1 MARKTTQQEAESVI
15 ELEPDMKK
23 QLSRRTFLKGIGLCA
38 AALAAPGCNAVRRTA
53 NDKRPDKPNVIVIMC
68 DDMGFSDIGCY
79 GSEIETPNLDKLAAN
94 GLRFTQFYNTARC
107 CPTRASILTGLYSH
121 QAGIGHMTADYG
133 QPGYIGRL
141 NKKCVTIA
149 ETLKPAGYRTFVTG
163 KWHVGAKEKDW
174 WPLQRGFDRFYGVP
188 EGGGFYFKPT
198 AGRSIVLDNEVIH
211 TKDGSPV
218 PEGWYSTDAWTDH
231 GLEFV
236 EQAVKQKQPF
246 FWYLAHNAPHWPL
259 QATDKD
265 IARYKGKYLKGWDAL
280 RAERH
285 RRMIKMGI
293 VTKNWPITP
302 RDSQAPAWDE
312 LDDAK
317 KEEMDLKMAIY
328 AAQIDRVDQNIGKL
342 VAKLKELGIFDNTLI
357 LFLAD
362 NGGCAE
368 GGKFG
373 FDRHKD
379 KPIGTAESHSSYGL
393 AWANASDTPFRRYK
407 HWVHEGG
414 IATPLIAHWPAV
426 IKQRGKL
433 THQPGHVI
441 DIMATCVDVAR
452 AEYPS
457 EYKGNKITPMEGRS
471 LVPAFGNKSIERQ
484 AIYWEHEGN
493 RAVRLGKWKLVSR
506 HPGDWELYDLEADR
520 TELND
525 LSEKYPEKLE
535 GLKALYKSWAERCG
549 VQPWPVRK
557 PARKKKAVKG

>member
-1 MARKTTQQEAESVI
+1 MARKTTQEEESVI

-38 AALAAPGCNAVRRTA
+38 AGFAAPGCSGTRRTG

-107 CPTRASILTGLYSH
+107 CPTRASLLTGLYSH
-121 QAGIGHMTADYG
+121 QAGVGHMTGDYG

-149 ETLKPAGYRTFVTG
+149 EALKPAGYRTFVTG

-198 AGRSIVLDNEVIH
+198 AGRSIVLDNEILH
-211 TKDGSPV
+211 TKDGSAV

-231 GLEFV
+231 GIKFV

-259 QATDKD
+259 QATDED
-265 IARYKGKYLKGWDAL
+265 ITRYKGKYLKGWDAL

-285 RRMIKMGI
+285 RRMMKMGI

-302 RDSQAPAWDE
+302 RDSQAPAWDQ

-342 VAKLKELGIFDNTLI
+342 VAKLKELGIFENTLI

-379 KPIGTAESHSSYGL
+379 KRIGTAESHSSYGL

-452 AEYPS
+452 AQYPS
-457 EYKGNKITPMEGRS
+457 EYNGNKIIPMEGRS
-471 LVPAFGNKSIERQ
+471 LVPAFGNKPIDRE

-506 HPGDWELYDLEADR
+506 HPEDWELYDLEADR

-525 LSEKYPEKLE
+525 LSEKYPEKLA
-535 GLKALYKSWAERCG
+535 GLKELYKSWAERCG
-549 VQPWPVRK
+549 VRPWPVRR